1 MTLQMLLLTL
11 LLTSADEKYLD
22 FPLVPDSVALEEP
35 GRFESPRTYN
45 QTLHFYKYFV
55 RNESGVRWRNIVNL
69 PQIKAR
75 HIESTNKKS
84 LWSGA
89 NVYEHKG
96 RVRIYVIPR
105 DLPPKVVKKAQGR

>member
-1 MTLQMLLLTL
+1 MLAPMLLLTL
-11 LLTSADEKYLD
+11 FLTNADEKYLD
-22 FPLVPDSVALEEP
+22 FPLLPGSIALEEP
-35 GRFESPRTYN
+35 GRFESPRTYK

-55 RNESGVRWRNIVNL
+55 RNEAGVRWRNIVNL

-96 RVRIYVIPR
+96 RVRVYVIPR
-105 DLPPKVVKKAQGR
+105 DPAAKEVNKRPR